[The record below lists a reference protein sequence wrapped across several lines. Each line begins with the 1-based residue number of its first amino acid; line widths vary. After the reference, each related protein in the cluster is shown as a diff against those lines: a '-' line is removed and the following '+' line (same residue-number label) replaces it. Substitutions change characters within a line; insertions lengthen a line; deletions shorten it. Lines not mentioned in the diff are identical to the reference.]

1 MSYCTKC
8 GTDLA
13 SGVRYCVSCGT
24 AVNPE
29 MSSSSGE
36 ASAGMNDSASQA
48 PAAGMMSPVGSIR
61 TCLSKYVDFS
71 GRATRA
77 EYWWWVLIMGF
88 GAIIVGESLNLIHPA
103 AGSIVGVALLLP
115 GLAVAVRRLHD
126 IDKSG
131 WWLLIALVPLIGW
144 LVLIIFYAKRGSL
157 GTNSYGPPV

>member
-1 MSYCTKC
+1 MAYCSNC

-36 ASAGMNDSASQA
+36 ASAGMNDSASQT

-71 GRATRA
+71 SRATRA
-77 EYWWWVLIMGF
+77 EYWWWMLSVSVVANVV
-88 GAIIVGESLNLIHPA
+88 AIF
-103 AGSIVGVALLLP
+103 SIEIYWVLLLGLFLP
-115 GLAVAVRRLHD
+115 GTAVGFRRMHD
-126 IDKSG
+126 VDRSG
-131 WWLLIALVPLIGW
+131 WWLLVPIVNIVFL
-144 LVLIIFYAKRGSL
+144 AKRGSP
-157 GTNSYGPPV
+157 GTNSYGPPA

>member
-1 MSYCTKC
+1 MPYCTNC
-8 GTDLA
+8 GADLA
-13 SGVRYCVSCGT
+13 SSNDVRYCTSCGT
-24 AVNPE
+24 RVSSR
-29 MSSSSGE
+29 MSLGGGE
-36 ASAGMNDSASQA
+36 TSAGMIS
-48 PAAGMMSPVGSIR
+48 PADAIS
-61 TCLSKYVDFS
+61 TCFSKYVDFS

-144 LVLIIFYAKRGSL
+144 LVLIIFYAKRGSP
-157 GTNSYGPPV
+157 GSNSYGPPA